1 MSKILTQIQSEDIKE
16 YMQYSKIQ
24 RNELKQFVDIYFR
37 DRNHDTIS
45 IRVNNRNRDI
55 YDGDYILKD
64 KKGNLFVVSSDVF
77 ARDYAAFL
85 EKE

>member
-1 MSKILTQIQSEDIKE
+1 
-16 YMQYSKIQ
+16 MQYSKIQ

>member
-1 MSKILTQIQSEDIKE
+1 
-16 YMQYSKIQ
+16 MQYSKIQ

-37 DRNHDTIS
+37 DINHDTIS

-85 EKE
+85 EKEWV

>member
-1 MSKILTQIQSEDIKE
+1 
-16 YMQYSKIQ
+16 MQYSKIQ

-37 DRNHDTIS
+37 DINHDTIS

>member
-1 MSKILTQIQSEDIKE
+1 
-16 YMQYSKIQ
+16 MQYSKIQ

-37 DRNHDTIS
+37 DINHDTIS

-85 EKE
+85 EKERV

>member
-1 MSKILTQIQSEDIKE
+1 MSKILTQIQ
-16 YMQYSKIQ
+16 
-24 RNELKQFVDIYFR
+24 
-37 DRNHDTIS
+37 
-45 IRVNNRNRDI
+45 NNRNRDI